1 MTERYSKDVI
11 SNVSWRDGL
20 SQDPYFWL
28 EYSFQYSENINVDDE
43 WHGIKLSQKVHEAD
57 NVCKDCQLISAWDKV
72 FAIPKKWWG
81 VVKYFNQDSWDSPTS
96 TSRSVPD
103 SSLVKAV
110 KGTIFQDYVRFG
122 FNASLVNIT
131 AGVFKRG
138 RVTGAWNSDVI
149 VPQDHPENTDES
161 ISTYDHDYW
170 ESHLMPWNITS
181 ILNYNNTRLVVW
193 AGRELRVYYPE
204 LDRTWEVQ
212 NWHTVAFGETWW
224 KKVQSFETWSNIIA
238 LTCDFQFLKVRVQDE
253 GRNTKMFYYQGNND
267 LRNTFVYNL
276 VDLTNTKVLNVYP
289 INWVDYFT
297 ASLDGTD
304 WYVTFNKVVGT
315 TIIQLFRQRAGL
327 DPYDPATKSG
337 YFVWPT
343 ALDSAYLDGAF
354 YVADYYGVFKFAFD
368 PQWIDKWY
376 LKRKFRSSNTPNTQP
391 TGLAICQNFLYVSD
405 REGLKKM
412 RLYDTGVDGYQER
425 GILISRELEGNT
437 WGCFAKM
444 LDEIRCHF
452 EFNNL
457 TSSNPWSIEVYVS
470 PNNTRELYDP
480 EVDDS
485 GRYKVMEIDG
495 ESKNTRF
502 EQVNA
507 LNCFNDWKP
516 SFEFD
521 RETITYCV
529 IIKRGTSEAT
539 RTPTVREIRLTY
551 HTKWK
556 TNNVY
561 DIN

>member
-1 MTERYSKDVI
+1 MTERYTKDII
-11 SNVSWRDGL
+11 SNVSRRDGL

-28 EYSFQYSENINVDDE
+28 ENSFQYSENLNVDDE
-43 WHGIKLSQKVHEAD
+43 WHGIKLSQKVLTSSS
-57 NVCKDCQLISAWDKV
+57 CTDCQLISAWDHV
-72 FAIPKKWWG
+72 FAIPMKG
-81 VVKYFNQDSWDSPTS
+81 GTIKYFNKDNWSSPSS
-96 TSRSVPD
+96 TSWNIPSSSIIKAVRSV
-103 SSLVKAV
+103 
-110 KGTIFQDYVRFG
+110 IFQDYLRVGLNFESTQG
-122 FNASLVNIT
+122 MTWWLF
-131 AGVFKRG
+131 RG
-138 RVTGAWNSDVI
+138 RVTGAWGVDAF
-149 VPQDHPENTDES
+149 VPQDHIEHTDES
-161 ISTYDHDYW
+161 ISTYDANYW
-170 ESHLMPWNITS
+170 PSHVLPGNVTS
-181 ILNYNNTRLVVW
+181 ILNYNNTRLVVG

-212 NWHTVAFGETWW
+212 NGHTVAFWETGR

-253 GRNTKMFYYQGNND
+253 WWNTKMFYYQGNND

-289 INWVDYFT
+289 INWIDYFT

-304 WYVTFNKVVGT
+304 GYVTFNKVVGT
-315 TIIQLFRQRAGL
+315 TIVQLFRQRAGL
-327 DPYDPATKSG
+327 SPYDPATKG
-337 YFVWPT
+337 WYFVWPT
-343 ALDSAYLDGAF
+343 ALDSSYLDGAF
-354 YVADYYGVFKFAFD
+354 YVADYYGVFKFIFD
-368 PQWIDKWY
+368 PQGIDKGY
-376 LKRKFRSSNTPNTQP
+376 LKWKFRSSNTPNTQP

-437 WGCFAKM
+437 WWCFAKM

-516 SFEFD
+516 AFEFD
-521 RETITYCV
+521 RETITYCI
-529 IIKRGTSEAT
+529 IIKRGTNSAEW
-539 RTPTVREIRLTY
+539 TPTVREMRLTY

-556 TNNVY
+556 TNNIY

>member
-1 MTERYSKDVI
+1 MTERYTKDII
-11 SNVSWRDGL
+11 SNVSWRDWL

-28 EYSFQYSENINVDDE
+28 ENSFQYSENLNVDDE
-43 WHGIKLSQKVHEAD
+43 RHGIKLSQKVLTAN
-57 NVCKDCQLISAWDKV
+57 NVCKDCQLISAWDHV
-72 FAIPKKWWG
+72 FAIPMKWG
-81 VVKYFNQDSWDSPTS
+81 GNVKYFNKNSWNSPSS
-96 TSRSVPD
+96 TSWSIPSSDIKTIRS
-103 SSLVKAV
+103 
-110 KGTIFQDYVRFG
+110 TIFQDYLRCGMNF
-122 FNASLVNIT
+122 ASSQGMSWGLR
-131 AGVFKRG
+131 RG
-138 RVTGAWNSDVI
+138 RVTGAGNRDAY
-149 VPQDHPENTDES
+149 VPQDHPEYTDES
-161 ISTYDHDYW
+161 ISTYDQHYW
-170 ESHLMPWNITS
+170 PSHLLPWNITS
-181 ILNYNNTRLVVW
+181 ILNYNNTRLVVG

-204 LDRTWEVQ
+204 LDMTWTVQ
-212 NWHTVAFGETWW
+212 NGHTVALWETGW

-289 INWVDYFT
+289 INWIDYFT

-304 WYVTFNKVVGT
+304 GYVTFNKVVGT
-315 TIIQLFRQRAGL
+315 TIVQLFRQRAWL
-327 DPYDPATKSG
+327 SQYDPATKG
-337 YFVWPT
+337 WYFVWPT
-343 ALDSAYLDGAF
+343 ALDSSYLDGAF
-354 YVADYYGVFKFAFD
+354 YVADYYGVFKFLFD
-368 PQWIDKWY
+368 PQGVDKGY
-376 LKRKFRSSNTPNTQP
+376 LKWKFRSSNVSNTQP

-412 RLYDTGVDGYQER
+412 RLYDTGVDGYQDR

-485 GRYKVMEIDG
+485 GRYKVMEIDS

-507 LNCFNDWKP
+507 LNCFNDGKP
-516 SFEFD
+516 AFEFD
-521 RETITYCV
+521 RETITYCI
-529 IIKRGTSEAT
+529 IIKRGTNSAE

-556 TNNVY
+556 TNNIY

>member
-1 MTERYSKDVI
+1 MTERYTKDII
-11 SNVSWRDGL
+11 SNVSRRDGL

-28 EYSFQYSENINVDDE
+28 ENSFQYSENLNVDDE
-43 WHGIKLSQKVHEAD
+43 RHGIKLSQKVLTAS
-57 NVCKDCQLISAWDKV
+57 NVCKDCQLISAGDHV
-72 FAIPKKWWG
+72 FAIPMKWG
-81 VVKYFNQDSWDSPTS
+81 GTVKYFNKNSWNSPSS
-96 TSRSVPD
+96 TSWSIPSGDIKTIRS
-103 SSLVKAV
+103 
-110 KGTIFQDYVRFG
+110 TIFQDYLRCGMNF
-122 FNASLVNIT
+122 ASSQGMSWGLR
-131 AGVFKRG
+131 RG
-138 RVTGAWNSDVI
+138 RVTGAGNRDAY
-149 VPQDHPENTDES
+149 VPQDHPEYTDES
-161 ISTYDHDYW
+161 ISTYDEHYW
-170 ESHLMPWNITS
+170 PSHLLPWNITS
-181 ILNYNNTRLVVW
+181 ILNYNNTRLVVGAW
-193 AGRELRVYYPE
+193 RELRVYYPE
-204 LDRTWEVQ
+204 LDMTWTVQ
-212 NWHTVAFGETWW
+212 NGHTVALGETGW

-289 INWVDYFT
+289 INWIDYFT

-304 WYVTFNKVVGT
+304 GYVTFNKVVGT
-315 TIIQLFRQRAGL
+315 TIIQLFRQRAWL
-327 DPYDPATKSG
+327 SQYDPATKEW

-343 ALDSAYLDGAF
+343 ALDSSYLDGAF
-354 YVADYYGVFKFAFD
+354 YVADYYGVFKFLFD
-368 PQWIDKWY
+368 PQGIDKGY
-376 LKRKFRSSNTPNTQP
+376 LKWKFRSSNTPNTQP
-391 TGLAICQNFLYVSD
+391 TGLTICQNFLYVSD

-485 GRYKVMEIDG
+485 GRYKVMEIDS

-516 SFEFD
+516 AFEFD
-521 RETITYCV
+521 RETITYCI
-529 IIKRGTSEAT
+529 IIKRGTNSAEW
-539 RTPTVREIRLTY
+539 TPTVREMRLTY

-556 TNNVY
+556 TNNIY

>member
-1 MTERYSKDVI
+1 MTERYTKDII
-11 SNVSWRDGL
+11 SNVSRRDGL

-28 EYSFQYSENINVDDE
+28 ENSFQYSENLNVDDE
-43 WHGIKLSQKVHEAD
+43 RHGIKLSQKVLTAS
-57 NVCKDCQLISAWDKV
+57 NVCKDCQLISAGDHI
-72 FAIPKKWWG
+72 FAIPMKWWWT
-81 VVKYFNQDSWDSPTS
+81 VKFFNKDNWDSPSS
-96 TSRSVPD
+96 TSWTIPNY
-103 SSLVKAV
+103 SSVKAV
-110 KGTIFQDYVRFG
+110 RSTIFQDYLRCWLNFTTTEWMIWW
-122 FNASLVNIT
+122 FW
-131 AGVFKRG
+131 RG
-138 RVTGAWNSDVI
+138 RVTGAWWRDI
-149 VPQDHPENTDES
+149 YAPQDHIEHTDES
-161 ISTYDHDYW
+161 ISTYDEHYW
-170 ESHLMPWNITS
+170 PSHTMPWNITS
-181 ILNYNNTRLVVW
+181 ILNYNNTRLVVGAW
-193 AGRELRVYYPE
+193 RELRVYYPE
-204 LDRTWEVQ
+204 LDMTWTVQ
-212 NWHTVAFGETWW
+212 DGHTVALWETWW

-289 INWVDYFT
+289 INWIDYFT

-304 WYVTFNKVVGT
+304 GYVTFNKVVGT
-315 TIIQLFRQRAGL
+315 TIVQLFRQRAGL
-327 DPYDPATKSG
+327 SPYDPATKG
-337 YFVWPT
+337 WYFVWPT
-343 ALDSAYLDGAF
+343 ALDSSYLDWAF
-354 YVADYYGVFKFAFD
+354 YVADYYGVFKFLFD
-368 PQWIDKWY
+368 PQGIDKGY
-376 LKRKFRSSNTPNTQP
+376 LKWKFRSSNVPNTQP

-412 RLYDTGVDGYQER
+412 RLYDTWVDGYQER

-437 WGCFAKM
+437 WWCFAKM

-457 TSSNPWSIEVYVS
+457 TNSNPWSIEVYVS

-485 GRYKVMEIDG
+485 GWYKVMEIDS
-495 ESKNTRF
+495 ESRHTRF

-516 SFEFD
+516 AFEFD

-529 IIKRGTSEAT
+529 IIKRWTSSAEW
-539 RTPTVREIRLTY
+539 TPTVREMRLVY

-556 TNNVY
+556 TNNIY

>member
-1 MTERYSKDVI
+1 MTERYTKDII

-28 EYSFQYSENINVDDE
+28 ENSFQYSENLNVDDE
-43 WHGIKLSQKVHEAD
+43 RHGIKLSQKVLTAS
-57 NVCKDCQLISAWDKV
+57 NVCKDCQLISAWDHV
-72 FAIPKKWWG
+72 FAIPMKWG
-81 VVKYFNQDSWDSPTS
+81 GNVKYFNKDSWSSPSS
-96 TSRSVPD
+96 TSWSISSSTIKTVRS
-103 SSLVKAV
+103 
-110 KGTIFQDYVRFG
+110 TIFQDYLRCGLNFQSTQG
-122 FNASLVNIT
+122 MTWGL
-131 AGVFKRG
+131 RRW
-138 RVTGAWNSDVI
+138 RVTGAGGRDVY
-149 VPQDHPENTDES
+149 VPQDHPEYTDES
-161 ISTYDHDYW
+161 ISTYDEHYW
-170 ESHLMPWNITS
+170 PSHQMPWNITS
-181 ILNYNNTRLVVW
+181 ILNYNNTRLVVG
-193 AGRELRVYYPE
+193 AGRELRVFYPE
-204 LDRTWEVQ
+204 LEDPQHWMGAT
-212 NWHTVAFGETWW
+212 GW
-224 KKVQSFETWSNIIA
+224 KKVQVFEAWSNIIA

-289 INWVDYFT
+289 INWIDYFT

-304 WYVTFNKVVGT
+304 GYVTFNKVVGT

-327 DPYDPATKSG
+327 SPYDPATKG
-337 YFVWPT
+337 WYFVWPT
-343 ALDSAYLDGAF
+343 ALDSSYLDGAF
-354 YVADYYGVFKFAFD
+354 YVADYYGVFKFLFD
-368 PQWIDKWY
+368 PQGIDKGY
-376 LKRKFRSSNTPNTQP
+376 LKWKFRSSNTPNTQP
-391 TGLAICQNFLYVSD
+391 IGLAICQNFLYVSD

-412 RLYDTGVDGYQER
+412 RLYDTGVDGYQNR

-516 SFEFD
+516 AFEFD
-521 RETITYCV
+521 RETITYCI
-529 IIKRGTSEAT
+529 IIKRGTNSAEW
-539 RTPTVREIRLTY
+539 TPTVREMRLTY

-556 TNNVY
+556 TNNIY